1 MGVSS
6 KENTCTFKCITR
18 YGRGCSRKC
27 GDFSQNSIDWSIADI
42 ATLQLRAVTVPLYAT
57 SSVEQAAYIINDA
70 DIRILLLVTK
80 RNMTLFLS

>member
-1 MGVSS
+1 MWG
-6 KENTCTFKCITR
+6 F
-18 YGRGCSRKC
+18 
-27 GDFSQNSIDWSIADI
+27 FSQNSIDWSIADI

-70 DIRILLLVTK
+70 DIRILFVGDQ